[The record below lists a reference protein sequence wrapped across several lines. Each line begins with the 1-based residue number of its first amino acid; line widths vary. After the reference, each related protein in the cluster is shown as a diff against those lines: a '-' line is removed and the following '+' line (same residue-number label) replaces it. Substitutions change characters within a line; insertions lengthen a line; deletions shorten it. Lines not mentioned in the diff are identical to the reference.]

1 MSREIIVPEVAPAR
15 PRKNSGPKMS
25 RSIILNYLA
34 MTVGGVVA
42 FLLTPILIHGLG
54 DFNYGMWI
62 LVASIMDYYGLAD
75 MGIRFTLQRH
85 VARYKGS
92 DEQEALVRTFATALA
107 LSLVI
112 AALTLIVTAVLS
124 TFLPG
129 VFHLA
134 GGPASEFRRVLI
146 LLGISFAI
154 GFPAK
159 VLGAFLCGLQR
170 FDLYNLAAI
179 INTVLQAI
187 LLIGVLHQGYGIQGC
202 AIVTLGLTVLSLA
215 MSWKFVKMAEPDV
228 SVPWQKASWQ
238 ELRELFHF
246 GIYIFVNQIGDLMRF
261 RLDSFVIARWLNIAL
276 VTPFNVASR
285 LIEYFRFVASGIVG
299 PLITEMSNIEGQGR
313 DEDLKQLF
321 FRSTRW
327 TTLLCLLT
335 GSLLCLN
342 GRALLTLW
350 VGRGYA
356 ASYTV
361 LVVLCVARVAAVLQ
375 SPSMSLLLARGRH
388 KVLGWWTLLEG
399 VANLVL
405 SIYWAPTYGI
415 VGVAMGTA
423 VPMLAV
429 RILIQPWYTLW
440 VAKVSFYDY
449 FVESLARPLAV
460 FALFLAGV
468 QVGRYLPHN
477 ISLISFAF
485 TNAWQIALFA
495 LLTYAIG
502 FTAGERDQLRQ
513 RVKRIVA
520 PGRRLSPAPESQS

>member
-361 LVVLCVARVAAVLQ
+361 LVT
-375 SPSMSLLLARGRH
+375 PSRS
-388 KVLGWWTLLEG
+388 

>member
-1 MSREIIVPEVAPAR
+1 MSTENILADATPAR
-15 PRKNSGPKMS
+15 PRKNSGPNMS
-25 RSIILNYLA
+25 RSIFLNYLA
-34 MTVGGVVA
+34 MAVGGVVA

-92 DEQEALVRTFATALA
+92 EEQEALVRTFATALA
-107 LSLVI
+107 LSLAI
-112 AALTLIVTAVLS
+112 AALTLLVTVCF
-124 TFLPG
+124 TQFLPG
-129 VFHLA
+129 VFHLSGWQA
-134 GGPASEFRRVLI
+134 VEFRRVLI

-170 FDLYNLAAI
+170 FDFYNLAAI

-187 LLIGVLHQGYGIQGC
+187 LLVAVLHRGYGIQGC
-202 AIVTLGLTVLSLA
+202 AIVTLGLSALSLFLH
-215 MSWKFVKMAEPDV
+215 WKFVRIAEPEV
-228 SVPWQKASWQ
+228 SVPWSKASWA

-246 GIYIFVNQIGDLMRF
+246 GIYIFINQIGDLMRF
-261 RLDSFVIARWLNIAL
+261 RLDSFVIARWLNLAL

-285 LIEYFRFVASGIVG
+285 LIEYFRFLASGITG

-313 DEDLKQLF
+313 EEDLKQLF
-321 FRSTRW
+321 YRSTRW
-327 TTLLCLLT
+327 TTLLCILT

-342 GRALLTLW
+342 GRVLLTLW
-350 VGRGYA
+350 VGQAYA

-399 VANLVL
+399 IANLVL

-460 FALFLAGV
+460 LALFLAFA
-468 QVGRYLPHN
+468 QVGRYFPHHVG
-477 ISLISFAF
+477 LISFAF
-485 TNAWQIALFA
+485 TNAWQTLLFVMLA
-495 LLTYAIG
+495 YAIG
-502 FTAGERDQLRQ
+502 CTATERDQARQ
-513 RVKRIVA
+513 RVKKLFFA
-520 PGRRLSPAPESQS
+520 ARLSPAS

>member
-1 MSREIIVPEVAPAR
+1 MTMENILTDAGPSR
-15 PRKNSGPKMS
+15 PRKNPGPKMS
-25 RSIILNYLA
+25 RSIFLNYLA
-34 MTVGGVVA
+34 MTIGGVVA

-92 DEQEALVRTFATALA
+92 EEQEALVRTFATALA
-107 LSLVI
+107 LSVAISVVI
-112 AALTLIVTAVLS
+112 LAVTAGLS
-124 TFLPG
+124 QFLASL
-129 VFHLA
+129 FHLS
-134 GGPASEFRRVLI
+134 GGQAVEFKRVLI
-146 LLGISFAI
+146 LLGVSFAI

-170 FDLYNLAAI
+170 FDFYNLAAI

-187 LLIGVLHQGYGIQGC
+187 LLIAVLHRGYGIQGC
-202 AIVTLGLTVLSLA
+202 ALVTLGLAVLSLYLN
-215 MSWKFVKMAEPDV
+215 WKFVKIAEPDV
-228 SVPWQKASWQ
+228 SVPWRQASWA
-238 ELRELFHF
+238 ELKELFHF
-246 GIYIFVNQIGDLMRF
+246 GIYIFINQIGDLLRF

-285 LIEYFRFVASGIVG
+285 LIEYFRFIASGIIG

-313 DEDLKQLF
+313 DEELKQLF

-327 TTLLCLLT
+327 TTLVCILT

-342 GRALLTLW
+342 GKVLLTLW
-350 VGRGYA
+350 VGRAYA
-356 ASYTV
+356 ASYEV
-361 LVVLCVARVAAVLQ
+361 LFVLCVARVAAVLQ
-375 SPSMSLLLARGRH
+375 APSMSLLLARGRH

-399 VANLVL
+399 VANLIL

-415 VGVAMGTA
+415 LGVALGTA

-460 FALFLAGV
+460 LALFLASA

-477 ISLISFAF
+477 VGLLSFAF
-485 TNAWQIALFA
+485 TNAWQTLLFG
-495 LLTYAIG
+495 LLAYAIG
-502 FTAGERDQLRQ
+502 FNGAERDQLRQ
-513 RVKRIVA
+513 RAKRFFVA
-520 PGRRLSPAPESQS
+520 ARLSPAA